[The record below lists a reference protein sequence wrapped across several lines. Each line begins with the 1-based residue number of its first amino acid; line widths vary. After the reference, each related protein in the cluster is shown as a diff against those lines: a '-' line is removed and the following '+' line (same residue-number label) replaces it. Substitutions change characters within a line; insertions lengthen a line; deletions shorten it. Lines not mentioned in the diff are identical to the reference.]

1 MATLVFFHAHPDDES
16 ILTGGSMAKAAS
28 EGHRVVLVVATR
40 GEHGE
45 VADGF
50 LAAGEQ
56 LGVRRVAETFA
67 SAEVLGVRRVE
78 FLGYVDS
85 GMMGEPTNEAPYSF
99 WSADVDAA
107 ANRLATILR
116 EEGADALITYDDN
129 GGYGHPDHIKVNR
142 VGNRAGEIAGVRTFE
157 ATMNRDRMI
166 EGMTQHRAEME
177 AEGMEMPDFDL
188 EQANTMGKAEVEIT
202 HEIDVSSVVE
212 AKRLSMKAHPSQI
225 PDDSWFLSMPTDVFA
240 RAFGTE
246 SYIEVGRRRDGG
258 QPMATSLLDP

>member
-50 LAAGEQ
+50 LDAGEQ
-56 LGVRRVAETFA
+56 LGLRRVAETFG
-67 SAEVLGVRRVE
+67 SAEVLGVQRVE

-85 GMMGEPTNEAPYSF
+85 GMMGEPTNDAPYSF
-99 WSADVDAA
+99 WSADVDQA
-107 ANRLATILR
+107 ANRLAAILR
-116 EEGADALITYDDN
+116 EEHADVLVTYDEN

-157 ATMNRDRMI
+157 GTMNRDRMI
-166 EGMTQHRAEME
+166 EGMTTRRAEME
-177 AEGMEMPDFDL
+177 AAGMDVGDFDL
-188 EQANTMGKAEVEIT
+188 EQAKKMGSPEAEIT
-202 HEIDVSSVVE
+202 HEVDVASLVE
-212 AKRLSMKAHPSQI
+212 AKRLAMKAHPSQI

-240 RAFGTE
+240 GAFGIE
-246 SYIEVGRRRDGG
+246 SYIEVGRPRSGD
-258 QPMATSLLDP
+258 QPMATSLLD